1 MAAALLGGWNTTL
14 AYRNIANVPRVL
26 TFRIDD

>member
-1 MAAALLGGWNTTL
+1 MAAALLGDRTL
-14 AYRNIANVPRVL
+14 LFAYRNIANVPGVL